1 MRDDDYD
8 TDLLTWSERQAAL
21 LRRMAK
27 GERVNDQVDWK
38 NVAEEIEAVGISQK
52 REVRSRLAVLCQ
64 HLLKWAFQPELQSR
78 SWRTTILVQRQ
89 ELLDVL
95 KDSPS
100 LRPFAAQVLPDAY
113 AAGRE
118 RAENETGVTKLP
130 EASPWSVEEI
140 MNRDFWPD
148 AG

>member
-1 MRDDDYD
+1 MADEYD
-8 TDLLTWSERQAAL
+8 TDILTWSEQQAAL

-27 GERVNDQVDWK
+27 GERVNDQVDWE
-38 NVAEEIEAVGISQK
+38 NVAEEIESVGISQK

-78 SWRTTILVQRQ
+78 SWRATILVQRQ
-89 ELLDVL
+89 ELFAVI

-100 LRPFAAQVLPDAY
+100 LRPFAAQVLADAFD
-113 AAGRE
+113 AGRQ
-118 RAENETGVTKLP
+118 RAENETGLLNLP
-130 EASPWSVEEI
+130 DACPWSVEAI
-140 MNRDFWPD
+140 MSADFWPE